1 MRDPAVSI
9 GLSNGGSDLEGILA
23 LQRENLRERVAPG
36 EAASQGFVTVA
47 HTQEV
52 LARMHAQLPSIVAH
66 RDGRLVGYALAMAQE
81 ARAELPLLVPMFE
94 LFAGLSFGGMP
105 LSNFRYYV
113 MGQVCVAAAERGS
126 GLFDALYA
134 EHRAVYGGRFEL
146 LVTEISEANLRS
158 QRAHARVGFV
168 ELTRYA
174 DALDRWLVV
183 ALDLRK

>member
-23 LQRENLRERVAPG
+23 LQRDNLRERVSPG

-47 HTQEV
+47 HTREV

-66 RDGRLVGYALAMAQE
+66 RGETLVGYALAMALE

-94 LFAGLSFGGMP
+94 LFERLFFEGRPLRSFR
-105 LSNFRYYV
+105 SYV
-113 MGQVCVAAAERGS
+113 MGQVCVAASERGS

-146 LVTEISEANLRS
+146 LVTEISERNLRS

-174 DALDRWLVV
+174 DAVDTWLVV